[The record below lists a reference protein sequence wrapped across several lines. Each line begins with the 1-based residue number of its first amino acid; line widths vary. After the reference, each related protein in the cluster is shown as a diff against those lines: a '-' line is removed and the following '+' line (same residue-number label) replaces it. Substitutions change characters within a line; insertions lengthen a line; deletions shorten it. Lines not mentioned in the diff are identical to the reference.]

1 MRIWCKGK
9 EITGLGED
17 STFLKF
23 KTWAPNS
30 GRSATGKSTG
40 RVAYWKY
47 KASLK
52 CPFVSSA
59 QYKEMKSIF
68 ETEPQY
74 FSVKVIDDLGDTYNL
89 TMYSGDLS
97 FSSAVNCG
105 DGETWFRG
113 ITVELVEQ

>member
-1 MRIWCKGK
+1 MRIWCKGQ

-23 KTWAPNS
+23 KTWASNS

-47 KASLK
+47 KATLK
-52 CPFVSSA
+52 CPFVPA
-59 QYKEMKSIF
+59 EQYEKMKNIF

-74 FSVKVIDDLGDTYNL
+74 FAVKIIDDLGDTYEL
-89 TMYSGDLS
+89 TMYAGDLS
-97 FSSAVNCG
+97 FSSAVSCG
-105 DGETWFRG
+105 NGEIWFRSVS
-113 ITVELVEQ
+113 VELVEQ